1 MSGMNRTLIVGGGA
15 SGLLVA
21 IHLAKRAT
29 TSNLVHLA
37 EPREILGQGLAY
49 STDDG
54 GHLLNV
60 PAGRMSAFADDPEHF
75 VRWTGRDSN
84 YFAPRKDYGQYLIDT
99 FEEVRVASRSTT
111 FEHIRK
117 EVDSLNLKDA
127 KWVARFK
134 DGDIIEYDIVVLAMG
149 HGKPIELSSLSEIEP
164 DENYVSD
171 PWRYAN
177 VARDGT
183 LIGIGTGLTFIDL
196 ALSHLKRNSSNKVIG
211 ISRNGLLPEAHLP
224 KRAQPLPVP
233 AAAKTSPTEMRK
245 FIDESTDWRA
255 AQDGVRHELPDIW
268 HSWSVELKQEFFTNH
283 LRWWNV
289 HRHRVSP
296 EIQEE
301 VSQALNSGR
310 LTILAAEIESIEK
323 NEGSF
328 NLKTKSGERLI
339 ADALVNCL
347 GYSAWGKDSLLGQL
361 IDSGL
366 AKAAPLSLGMCSDF
380 PKFNVVDEN
389 EKPHRNLFA
398 IGPVLLGERFET
410 TAIPELKEQAQEVAK
425 EVSEFV
431 L

>member
-149 HGKPIELSSLSEIEP
+149 HGKPIELSS
-164 DENYVSD
+164 
-171 PWRYAN
+171 
-177 VARDGT
+177 
-183 LIGIGTGLTFIDL
+183 
-196 ALSHLKRNSSNKVIG
+196 
-211 ISRNGLLPEAHLP
+211 
-224 KRAQPLPVP
+224 
-233 AAAKTSPTEMRK
+233 
-245 FIDESTDWRA
+245 
-255 AQDGVRHELPDIW
+255 
-268 HSWSVELKQEFFTNH
+268 
-283 LRWWNV
+283 
-289 HRHRVSP
+289 
-296 EIQEE
+296 
-301 VSQALNSGR
+301 
-310 LTILAAEIESIEK
+310 
-323 NEGSF
+323 
-328 NLKTKSGERLI
+328 
-339 ADALVNCL
+339 
-347 GYSAWGKDSLLGQL
+347 
-361 IDSGL
+361 
-366 AKAAPLSLGMCSDF
+366 
-380 PKFNVVDEN
+380 
-389 EKPHRNLFA
+389 
-398 IGPVLLGERFET
+398 
-410 TAIPELKEQAQEVAK
+410 
-425 EVSEFV
+425 
-431 L
+431 